1 MSDIIPYDPANPKG
15 HLKAL
20 QGRMAENDRLI
31 DKVEINVFYSE
42 AAGSDPKIMALIA
55 YALQN
60 NLPFG
65 LRCQRSNVIFIP
77 HKFKAYWRWSDG
89 EHGPTFTYTCKD
101 DLIKGVKMQYLTHKE
116 FITTAELTA
125 LAKVIYYERALNVLG
140 HFQRKAM
147 SQSGLPTGQMEAG
160 GTGILPGGDEWSEEV
175 SEHPGAASESKL
187 LPEPIRN
194 AEELSG
200 DGQAGSA
207 GNGG

>member
-1 MSDIIPYDPANPKG
+1 MSDIIPYDPADPKG
-15 HLKAL
+15 HLRAL

-31 DKVEINVFYSE
+31 DKVDINVFYSE
-42 AAGSDPKIMALIA
+42 SAGSDQKIIAKIA
-55 YALQN
+55 YALEN

-147 SQSGLPTGQMEAG
+147 LESSDPARQVDTGG
-160 GTGILPGGDEWSEEV
+160 VRVLPGGDEWSEEV
-175 SEHPGAASESKL
+175 SEHPGTTGESII
-187 LPEPIRN
+187 LPEPIRDAKN
-194 AEELSG
+194 VSG
-200 DGQAGSA
+200 DRQAGSA
-207 GNGG
+207 GDGG